1 MGTVTPLS
9 RSTDVVV
16 VGGGVIGMLSARE
29 LILAGLRVTV
39 LERGATGR
47 ESTWAGGGILSPLY
61 PWRYPDPVSHL
72 ALWSQGIYPE
82 LAEALREATGI
93 DPEWTRNGLLILDP
107 GEAEP
112 ALAWGR
118 RFQVE
123 VEILS
128 PDAARALE
136 PGLHRDTGG
145 VWLPQVAQIRNP
157 RLAKALRAHLLDLGV
172 RIEEGVTVT
181 GLLRGDEGV
190 AGVETDA
197 GPRRAGKV
205 VVCAGAWT
213 GRLLAQMGAP
223 AVPVRPVRGQMLLYR
238 APRDTVHHILIR
250 ESHYLIPRRDGRVL
264 VGSTMEETG
273 FDKTPTPDAAEELA
287 RVAESLV
294 PALARCPREAHWAG
308 LRPGSPDGVP
318 FIGPLPGWNGLYV
331 NAGHFRNGVVTA
343 PASARLLADLVLGRP
358 PILDPGP
365 YRFKRVGEV
374 ADNPQ

>member
-1 MGTVTPLS
+1 MSALTPPARAL
-9 RSTDVVV
+9 DVVI

-29 LILAGLRVTV
+29 LAMAGLRVTL
-39 LERGATGR
+39 LERGTTGR

-61 PWRYPDPVSHL
+61 PWRYLDPVNHL
-72 ALWSQGIYPE
+72 ALWSQAVYPE
-82 LAEALREATGI
+82 LAETLREATGI

-112 ALAWGR
+112 ALAWAR
-118 RFQVE
+118 RFQAEVE
-123 VEILS
+123 VLP

-136 PGLHRDTGG
+136 PGLRRDTGG

-157 RLAKALRAHLLDLGV
+157 RLAKALRAQLLDLGV

-181 GLLRGDEGV
+181 GLLRDGTRV
-190 AGVETDA
+190 TGVETDA
-197 GPRRAGKV
+197 GPRRGEAV
-205 VVCAGAWT
+205 AVCAGAWT
-213 GRLLAQMGAP
+213 GHLLAQMGAP

-238 APRDTVHHILIR
+238 APRDTVHRILIH
-250 ESHYLIPRRDGRVL
+250 EGHYLIPRRDGRVL

-273 FDKTPTPDAAEELA
+273 FDKTPTPGAAKELA

-294 PALARCPREAHWAG
+294 PALARCPVEAHWAG

-318 FIGPLPGWNGLYV
+318 FIGPLPGWDGLYV

-358 PILDPGP
+358 PILDPAP
-365 YRFKRVGEV
+365 YRFKGAAET